1 MPAAEWRELRCT
13 MSRVLALA
21 GVEMRVASLRLLFTI
36 VEGEK
41 TAVYLGSDMSRL
53 ISHMQEIRS
62 GFNDLNDVVGS
73 CGSY

>member
-1 MPAAEWRELRCT
+1 

-53 ISHMQEIRS
+53 ISHMQEIWS
-62 GFNDLNDVVGS
+62 GFNDLSDVVGS